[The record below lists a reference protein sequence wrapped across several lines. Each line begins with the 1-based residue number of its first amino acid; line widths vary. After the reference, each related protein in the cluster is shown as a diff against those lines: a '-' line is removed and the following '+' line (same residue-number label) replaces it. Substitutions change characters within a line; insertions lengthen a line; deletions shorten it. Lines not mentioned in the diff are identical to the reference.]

1 LQGTYVGKT
10 TLIKAL
16 AFEEQ
21 KNLSVLEWIRRFRFV
36 KNDRTFNTA
45 GMYTDAS
52 GNNRFMIMKPIITNK
67 IIINCIGMK
76 KYQRTGGL
84 I

>member
-1 LQGTYVGKT
+1 
-10 TLIKAL
+10 L

-21 KNLSVLEWIRRFRFV
+21 KTYQSWNGLEDLDLL
-36 KNDRTFNTA
+36 KNDRIL

-67 IIINCIGMK
+67 IIIA
-76 KYQRTGGL
+76 L
-84 I
+84 E

>member
-1 LQGTYVGKT
+1 LEEEKTYQSWNG
-10 TLIKAL
+10 
-16 AFEEQ
+16 
-21 KNLSVLEWIRRFRFV
+21 LEDLDLL

>member
-1 LQGTYVGKT
+1 
-10 TLIKAL
+10 L
-16 AFEEQ
+16 AFGGTEKTYQ
-21 KNLSVLEWIRRFRFV
+21 SWNGLEDLDLL

-52 GNNRFMIMKPIITNK
+52 EIIVFMIMKPIITNK
-67 IIINCIGMK
+67 IINCIGMK